1 MLARTALLVSAVGLL
16 ASASS
21 ANVIISDGVFAPAD
35 WSLISI
41 DVGGNGSTT
50 TVSQQLTG
58 GNPNEYRRVFNSVAS
73 TPNSAIWGLHLYL
86 PSSYDPSNQGVVS
99 SVCYSEDAILF
110 AGAGSGQASGM
121 LIEQSGKY
129 FVGPS
134 HATAFASWTNIS
146 DPVLLQSNFSEINPG
161 SGALNAFSNPDFSA
175 AGGVMQFGFFRA
187 NSTSGGAY
195 TRDGGI
201 DNWSV
206 CIVPAPGSAA
216 LLAGAGCLAMRRRR
230 SA

>member
-1 MLARTALLVSAVGLL
+1 MLARTAILVSSVGLL
-16 ASASS
+16 ASAAA

-58 GNPNEYRRVFNSVAS
+58 GNPNEYRRVFNSVAGPS
-73 TPNSAIWGLHLYL
+73 NSAIWGLHLYL
-86 PSSYDPSNQGVVS
+86 PSSYDPATQGAVS

-121 LIEQSGKY
+121 LIEQAGKY
-129 FVGPS
+129 YVGPS
-134 HATAFASWTNIS
+134 HATAFAVWTNIS
-146 DPVLLQSNFSEINPG
+146 DPLLVQGNFSEIDLS
-161 SGALNAFSNPDFSA
+161 SGALNGFSNPDFSA
-175 AGGVMQFGFFRA
+175 AGGTMQFGFFRA

-206 CIVPAPGSAA
+206 CIVPAPGSVA
-216 LLAGAGCLAMRRRR
+216 LLAGAGCLAARRRR
-230 SA
+230 MA